1 MDTVPAKGIRRL
13 WNGALDLLFPGICHV
28 CGDRTH
34 GERSLCDTCSAA
46 IPSLQAP
53 FCLRC
58 AEPFEGKIEMDFE
71 CANCRN
77 LDFSFDFARPAI
89 ANQPVVLDMI
99 HQLKYQR
106 RIHLAPELGRLAFR
120 SFEEDPRLLE
130 ALDQK
135 WPLVPVPLHRRRK
148 LWRHFNQAE
157 EIARPISRLTGL
169 PLLLGLKRLRGTESQ
184 TRLSR
189 AQRLLN
195 LHGAFGLSS
204 AGRAFFKDQPA
215 GALLVDDV
223 FTTGAT
229 TGECARILRREG
241 VQKVVVL
248 TVMRG

>member
-1 MDTVPAKGIRRL
+1 METAPAKGIGRIWR
-13 WNGALDLLFPGICHV
+13 GVLDLLFPGICHV
-28 CGDRTH
+28 CGVRTA

-46 IPSLQAP
+46 IPSLQSP

-58 AEPFEGKIEMDFE
+58 AEPFEGQIEGDFE
-71 CANCRN
+71 CPNCRN
-77 LDFSFDFARPAI
+77 LDFSFEFSRPAI
-89 ANQPVVLDMI
+89 ANHPVVLDMI

-106 RIHLAPELGRLAFR
+106 RIYLAPELGRLAAR
-120 SFEEDPRLLE
+120 SFGEDPRLLE
-130 ALDQK
+130 ALEGK

-157 EIARPISRLTGL
+157 EIARPISLLAGL
-169 PLLLGLKRLRGTESQ
+169 PLLQGLKRLRGTESQ

-195 LHGAFGLSS
+195 LHGAFALSR
-204 AGRAFFKDQPA
+204 AGRDFFGKNAA

-229 TGECARILRREG
+229 TGECARVLRRAG